1 MINLWKRHW
10 FLILLGIVLLVGMA
24 FPYAC
29 SRLAFAIPKNWVIAV
44 VLMLMALPLHVDA
57 MWNAVRRPGP
67 AFLAVAI
74 NAIVIPLLAWPLSF
88 LLKGELAIG
97 LVIAAAVPSTIAS
110 ATVWTRLA
118 GGNEAIS
125 IMVTVVTNLACFL
138 VTPAWVWFIIGRVS
152 KTEPFS
158 EMAIN
163 FSEMAIKL
171 LLIVVLPIVVAQLLR
186 LIPGVPRFAT
196 ERKPLLS
203 ILAQAGLLS
212 IVLLGA
218 VYAGMQLTA
227 LHGKMAGITGQ
238 LALMMILAATVHV
251 IAWFLGYRAG
261 GWLGYSPADSLAV
274 AFSGSQKTLMVGLAI
289 ALEFGGLAIL
299 PMLAYHIEQL
309 LIDTLLAGRYQ
320 VSDLPAEH
328 APDSRGPARAGEQG
342 L

>member
-29 SRLAFAIPKNWVIAV
+29 SRFAFAIPKNWVIAV
-44 VLMLMALPLHVDA
+44 VLMLMALPLHIDA

-74 NAIVIPLLAWPLSF
+74 NAIVVPLLAWPLSF

-158 EMAIN
+158 EMAI
-163 FSEMAIKL
+163 KL
-171 LLIVVLPIVVAQLLR
+171 LLIVVLPIMVAQLLR
-186 LIPGVPRFAT
+186 LIPGVSRFAT
-196 ERKPLLS
+196 EKKPLLS

-218 VYAGMQLTA
+218 VHAGMQLTA
-227 LHGKMAGITGQ
+227 LHGKLAGITGQ
-238 LALMMILAATVHV
+238 IALMMVLAATVHV
-251 IAWFLGYRAG
+251 VAWFLGYRAG
-261 GWLGYSPADSLAV
+261 GWLRYSPTDSLAV

-320 VSDLPAEH
+320 VSDLVAEH
-328 APDSRGPARAGEQG
+328 APD
-342 L
+342 